1 MLADLDHLPHD
12 HIVLVGSKH
21 DFVGVQIHLMEGIS
35 HGRVGGDHVQFR
47 GMFFAQ
53 IGRLAH
59 VYVIQIQR
67 LSHLVRS
74 LARTFGRT
82 FSFSLAFLRALPFR
96 SFRRGHDL
104 PRDNVQVFRQ
114 SLVGEI
120 NIENFAGGIDGDFDL
135 VFVQGGHLAH
145 DEHGEI
151 STEFDFDP
159 GTRQQ
164 ARLPGVSA
172 LVGPRKQ
179 FHDLDAFVAEM

>member
-53 IGRLAH
+53 PGRLAH
-59 VYVIQIQR
+59 VYVVQIQR
-67 LSHLVRS
+67 LSHL
-74 LARTFGRT
+74 
-82 FSFSLAFLRALPFR
+82 AFLRILPFYIR
-96 SFRRGHDL
+96 WRCHDL

-114 SLVGEI
+114 TLVGEI
-120 NIENFAGGIDGDFDL
+120 NIENFAGGIGGDFDL
-135 VFVQGGHLAH
+135 VFVQGGHFAH